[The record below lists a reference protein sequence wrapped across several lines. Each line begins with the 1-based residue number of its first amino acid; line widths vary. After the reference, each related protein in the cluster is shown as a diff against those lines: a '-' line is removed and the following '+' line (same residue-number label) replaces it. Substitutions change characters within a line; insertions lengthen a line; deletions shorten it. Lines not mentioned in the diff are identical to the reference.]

1 MLRHALILA
10 AAGGIGSVAHAA
22 SHTINSSTPT
32 PILLS
37 GNFNGSFDV
46 RPFLGSNSRVTQAS
60 ILLSFAD
67 DVEQFRLITQPPG
80 GFVKTGVETLLQ
92 QQYAGV
98 SYTTRQIEMLQT
110 VRSQLTDTT
119 GESVTVILP
128 GDSRSGGTQGN
139 ANNQL
144 VDTQSK
150 RTFVRRNCLDYLI
163 FGSASLC
170 TLEEMFYTNNIT
182 DFYGKTGHFDLQF
195 DPLDA
200 QSLADLNLDGL
211 LDFNGVVDSGDL
223 RLQQAQMRFEVV
235 ELANDNRLPEPSLAA
250 LLGIGLLPL
259 LRRSGNR

>member
-10 AAGGIGSVAHAA
+10 AAGGVAGVAHAA

-37 GNFNGSFDV
+37 SNFNGSFDV

-60 ILLSFAD
+60 ILLSFID
-67 DVEQFRLITQPPG
+67 DVEQFRLITLPRG

-110 VRSQLTDTT
+110 VRNQITDTT
-119 GESVTVILP
+119 GEQVTVTLP
-128 GDSRSGGTQGN
+128 GDSRSAGTQSN
-139 ANNQL
+139 ANNLL

-163 FGSASLC
+163 YGSQSLC
-170 TLEEMFYTNNIT
+170 TLEEVFYTDTINEY
-182 DFYGKTGHFDLQF
+182 YGKAGAFDIQF
-195 DPLDA
+195 DPLGPQA
-200 QSLADLNLDGL
+200 LTDLNADGL
-211 LDFNGVVDSGDL
+211 LNFTGVVNAGDA
-223 RLQQAQMRFEVV
+223 RLLLAQMRFDVQSV
-235 ELANDNRLPEPSLAA
+235 PEPSLLA
-250 LLGIGLLPL
+250 LLGIGGLLL
-259 LRRSGNR
+259 QRQRLKRQR